1 MSKKSKT
8 SVFLDLNEGTSM
20 IKIDGNGVEV
30 AALIAAMLIKD
41 EMIYRVFK
49 AAVDVIE
56 RRKNIETNN

>member
-8 SVFLDLNEGTSM
+8 SVFLDLNEDTSM

-41 EMIYRVFK
+41 
-49 AAVDVIE
+49 
-56 RRKNIETNN
+56 